1 MKNQYFGDINDFRK
15 YGILRA
21 LAGPPL
27 RLVVSWMLT
36 PDDGRTDGKFISYLF
51 ELHRWEATDPEL
63 FNFLRNVVHQKG
75 KREVSSLVS
84 SQIVPSAQY
93 VNTILDGSPRS
104 RESWLHETIALAGP
118 DRLVFF
124 DPDNGLEVK
133 SISKQS
139 RDSSK
144 YLYWDEVERAWSTGS
159 SLLIYQH
166 FIRENRKAFL
176 RRLADQFRRRLG
188 AHHISVART
197 ANVAFFLIP
206 QKDHAEILH
215 RRIEQIETRWK
226 GQIGIERL

>member
-1 MKNQYFGDINDFRK
+1 MKNQYFGDINDYRK

-36 PDDGRTDGKFISYLF
+36 PDDGRSDGKSISYLS
-51 ELHRWEATDPEL
+51 EPDRWEETDPGL
-63 FNFLRNVVHQKG
+63 FHFLKGVVHQAE
-75 KREVSSLVS
+75 RRQVSALVAS
-84 SQIVPSAQY
+84 EIIPSARY

-104 RESWLHETIALAGP
+104 RESWLSETISLAGP
-118 DRLVFF
+118 DTLVFF

-133 SISKQS
+133 SVSKGS

-166 FIRENRKAFL
+166 FTRENRETFL
-176 RRLADQFRRRLG
+176 RRLADQFRGRLG
-188 AHHISVART
+188 VHHVSVLRT
-197 ANVAFFLIP
+197 ANVAFFLVP
-206 QKDHAEILH
+206 QKNHVEILH
-215 RRIEQIETRWK
+215 RRAEQVDARWK
-226 GQIGIERL
+226 GQIGIENL